1 MIRAKCVYR
10 LSKDLTNVV
19 GEEFITVFKE
29 YVLMAKVDEHLTVL
43 SNDPLKYAL
52 KEAFLHQDGL
62 HVILEHEQYSNKN
75 LFDEFKIEMVNAI
88 TRSLKNQNLTQ
99 LTWDLFYCLLYE
111 TSDQESVEF
120 LRDLN
125 QTLSYILLSPISFVY
140 RLIFTLKC
148 VKWLALPSFPTLN
161 EN

>member
-1 MIRAKCVYR
+1 
-10 LSKDLTNVV
+10 
-19 GEEFITVFKE
+19 
-29 YVLMAKVDEHLTVL
+29 MAKVEDKLSIL

-52 KEAFLHQDGL
+52 REAFLHQDGL
-62 HVILEHEQYSNKN
+62 NIILEHEQYSDKN
-75 LFDEFKIEMVNAI
+75 LFEEFKIEMVNAL
-88 TRSLKNQNLTQ
+88 TSNLKNQNLAQ

-111 TSDQESVEF
+111 TSDQENAEF
-120 LRDLN
+120 LQNLN